1 MSIQDELRKLP
12 GVDQV
17 LQNPA
22 IASLHRIYGHDLV
35 VAAARDALAEL
46 RRAIRDGQASREDTV
61 VARIQAHVQ
70 SSVRPTLR
78 PVINA
83 TGVILHTNLGR
94 APLSDS
100 VLGAMRDAASG
111 YSNLEYDLEAG
122 RRGSR
127 YSHAQALLC
136 RLTGAESALV
146 VNNNA
151 GAVVLM
157 LSALAKGREV
167 IISRGQLVEIGGGFR
182 IPDVMAQSGARLIEI
197 GTTNR
202 TYSRDYAAAIGDE
215 TAALLR
221 VHSSNYRVTGF
232 THQPTLSDLVD
243 TARAVGA
250 HRGIS
255 CLVLDDLGSGTLI
268 DTSLF
273 GMAREPMV
281 QDSVRDGADM
291 TTFSGDKLLGG
302 PQAGIILGKAD
313 LVEDLSHHPLTRAL
327 RVGKTTMA
335 GIEANLLHY
344 LKGEALTEIP
354 IWRMISQSPEQIE
367 RRARDLVDAL
377 GPLTTGCE
385 LFDGRSMVGGGSLPG
400 ESLATTLIGIRCGDA
415 AALAATLRTTP
426 PAIVGRVQDD
436 RVVLDLRTVLP
447 RQMDTLV
454 GRLRELL

>member
-1 MSIQDELRKLP
+1 MTIQDELRKLP
-12 GVDQV
+12 SVDHV
-17 LQNPA
+17 LQDPA
-22 IASLHRIYGHDLV
+22 IASLRRTYGHDLV
-35 VAAARDALAEL
+35 VAAARDALADL
-46 RRAIRDGQASREDTV
+46 RQEIRAGQVNRGDA
-61 VARIQAHVQ
+61 VAARTQAYVQ
-70 SSVRPTLR
+70 AWVRPTLR

-100 VLGAMRDAASG
+100 VLAAMRNVGQG
-111 YSNLEYDLEAG
+111 YSNLEFDLEAG

-127 YSHAQALLC
+127 YSHARALLC

-151 GAVVLM
+151 GAVFLM

-182 IPDVMAQSGARLIEI
+182 IPDVMAQSGARLVEV

-202 TYSRDYAAAIGDE
+202 TYCKDYATAIGDD

-221 VHSSNYRVTGF
+221 VHSSNYRVIGF
-232 THQPTLSDLVD
+232 THQPSLSDLVD
-243 TARAVGA
+243 TARTIGA
-250 HRGIS
+250 QRGLS
-255 CLVLDDLGSGTLI
+255 LLVLDDLGSGTLI
-268 DTSLF
+268 DTSCF

-281 QDSVRDGADM
+281 QESVQDGADM

-313 LVEDLSHHPLTRAL
+313 LVEELSHHPLARAL

-335 GIEANLLHY
+335 GIETNLLHY
-344 LKGEALTEIP
+344 LKGEALTKIP

-367 RRARDLVDAL
+367 RRARDLVDEL
-377 GPLTTGCE
+377 GATATRCE

-400 ESLATTLIGIRCGDA
+400 ESLPTTLIGIRCEDA
-415 AALAATLRTTP
+415 AALAAALRGAS
-426 PAIVGRVQDD
+426 PAIIGRVQDG

-447 RQMDTLV
+447 GQMDALV
-454 GRLRELL
+454 GRLQELL